1 MKVDNQIEDKKMRI
15 LILLFLPTGWST
27 AWFSWQWVKTN
38 LKVKV
43 KRENENWKRKYIKDI
58 EKDIFKRESEKR
70 QWKQKVCKW

>member
-1 MKVDNQIEDKKMRI
+1 M
-15 LILLFLPTGWST
+15 
-27 AWFSWQWVKTN
+27 KTN